1 VTSKFLKVVVIKIM
15 IFLDVM
21 LCSLVDTHQ
30 SFASSYYI
38 NLDYR
43 EAVHSNSVLLLEKK
57 TLEVKTTIGGIVQVF
72 GSKMEGVRHSG
83 LKYLVT

>member
-1 VTSKFLKVVVIKIM
+1 MTSKFLKVVVIKIM
-15 IFLDVM
+15 TFLDVM
-21 LCSLVDTHQ
+21 FCSLVDTHQ
-30 SFASSYYI
+30 SFANSYCI

-57 TLEVKTTIGGIVQVF
+57 TLEVKTTMGGIVQVF
-72 GSKMEGVRHSG
+72 GSKTEGMRHCG